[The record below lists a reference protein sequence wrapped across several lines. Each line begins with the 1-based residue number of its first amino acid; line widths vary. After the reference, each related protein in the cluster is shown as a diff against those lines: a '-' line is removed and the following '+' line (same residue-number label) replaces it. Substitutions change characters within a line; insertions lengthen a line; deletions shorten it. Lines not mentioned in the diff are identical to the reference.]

1 MSGLFLHKCFFT
13 RQLFYL
19 LTNFFMKYI
28 LDCSFS
34 AQRFYYH
41 QPENKFDFFFVSSS
55 LCKGLRHEEISDRFL
70 SVSPLLRY
78 RGKTIESHC
87 LDDDSALKKRNL
99 FSRSI
104 HSKDHT
110 IVELLNSSSVSLLEL
125 KNLHTLKT
133 ISQPKLLL
141 IPI

>member
-1 MSGLFLHKCFFT
+1 MINLSFKTKGNCFCQFPHVSIFVHKGFFT

-19 LTNFFMKYI
+19 LTNFSMKYI

-34 AQRFYYH
+34 TQRFYYH

-87 LDDDSALKKRNL
+87 LDDDSALKKEKSL
-99 FSRSI
+99 FSLDSFYDCDCGVPSR
-104 HSKDHT
+104 KFC
-110 IVELLNSSSVSLLEL
+110 ELFLM
-125 KNLHTLKT
+125 
-133 ISQPKLLL
+133 
-141 IPI
+141 